1 MKRLLLGVAL
11 SVLAA
16 SAANA
21 GTIGV
26 SIAFTNTYLTKM
38 RKAMEEEAKT
48 KNQPLTVEIANSDV
62 NTQISQIQNFVA
74 AKVDA
79 IIVYAIDTST
89 TASMTKIAQDAGIPI
104 VYVNSQPIDI
114 DQLGPKGAF
123 VGSNETES
131 GTLETKEVCRLLK
144 ESGKSTVAIIQGDL
158 RNQAAIQ
165 RTKDIHDVIATDGCN
180 FMKVIQ
186 QQAPGW
192 DPVKAQDL
200 MTNWIAAGVKPD
212 AVIANNDDQ
221 AVGAIRAMAAAG
233 WDPKDV
239 VVAGIDATA
248 EALSYMKQGDLDVT
262 IYQDAAGQ
270 GRAAVDTAMK
280 LATGEKVDAK
290 VWIPFQLVTPTNMG
304 AFVQK

>member
-1 MKRLLLGVAL
+1 MKKLLLGVAL
-11 SVLAA
+11 SVLV
-16 SAANA
+16 SSVANA

-38 RKAMEEEAKT
+38 RKAMEQEAKAQ
-48 KNQPLTVEIANSDV
+48 NQPLTVEIANSDV

-89 TASMTKIAQDAGIPI
+89 TASMTKLAQDAGIPI

-123 VGSNETES
+123 VGSNESES

-144 ESGKSTVAIIQGDL
+144 EGGKSTVAIIQGDL

-165 RTKDIHDVIATDGCN
+165 RTKDIHDVIATDECS

-200 MTNWIAAGVKPD
+200 MTNWIAAGIKPD

-233 WDPKDV
+233 WDPKEV

-270 GRAAVDTAMK
+270 GRSAVTTAMK
-280 LATGEKVDAK
+280 LAKGEKVDSK
-290 VWIPFQLVTPTNMG
+290 VWIPFQLVTPANMND
-304 AFVQK
+304 FVQK